1 MFEKKSLL
9 KKTLNNWKKLMNK
22 TVLSLRYYNIGY
34 VNLLNFM
41 SFILDFIF
49 YFKHS
54 SIEVQSALT
63 FRPAI

>member
-1 MFEKKSLL
+1 
-9 KKTLNNWKKLMNK
+9 MNK